1 MGLFSDD
8 NWAGALGSFA
18 SAGINYVATSHGAYK
33 QYKYQRKLQDQ
44 AYQQSRQFRR
54 SSYQDTVKSLRKANL
69 NPALAYGNGAV
80 STGFQSAGTAQ
91 SEDYSGAVSSA
102 LDALRLR
109 KENKLTDAQ
118 THNIDTQ
125 TYKNQMENYYFP
137 SIQEATIDNIKSN
150 TALQEMQTTGQMI
163 TNKYL
168 PRKMKAEIF
177 SLYNNAKANL
187 TNAQANMNNAS
198 SNSWYNYHRSLGFGE
213 SKNNSAQ
220 KNFSVH
226 GLGFGIDYGYS
237 RGKGRSKNY

>member
-1 MGLFSDD
+1 MVMAAGI
-8 NWAGALGSFA
+8 GALGAVA
-18 SAGINYVATSHGAYK
+18 SSALSGIAGGIGAYK

-44 AYQQSRQFRR
+44 AYQQSRQFRKTA
-54 SSYQDTVKSLRKANL
+54 YPDTVRSLRKANL

-118 THNIDTQ
+118 THNLDTQ
-125 TYKNQMENYYFP
+125 TYRNQMENYYFP

-163 TNKYL
+163 TNDYL
-168 PRKMKAEIF
+168 PDKMKADIY

-187 TNAQANMNNAS
+187 TNAQANMKSATS
-198 SNSWYNYHRSLGFGE
+198 SSWYNYHRSLGYGQ
-213 SKNNSAQ
+213 SDNNSAH
-220 KNFSVH
+220 KNFSIH
-226 GLGFGIDYGYS
+226 GLGFGFDYGYT
-237 RGKGRSKNY
+237 RGKGNSKNY